1 MRWFSSKPE
10 QDEQQ
15 TQGRSTITFDE
26 LEVSLGDLMRGE
38 RATLGKSLLDV
49 QRELHIRATYIA
61 AIEAGDLS
69 AFEAASFV
77 AGYVRSYA
85 RYLGMDPDWCYS
97 KFCAETGFA
106 VSPELSRSSGSSTG
120 VSVAETGA
128 NREFSQGLLSR
139 TRLADDPDP
148 IWRRIDPVAVG
159 SITVM
164 LFLILGVGFG
174 GWTVMREL
182 QRVNLAPADQSPEV
196 LADFDP
202 ALASATPR
210 LDPDEDSGLRFN
222 QSGADDTSFA
232 QGIVRDYRPEA
243 LDVPEIVS
251 RDGPI
256 ASINPRESAPDL
268 EATDVRSAIAS
279 ALAEVEA
286 IDVTPGGDTNTTRVT
301 QDGPAQL
308 ELLAVRP
315 SWIRVRG
322 ADGTILFEKVL
333 DAGERY
339 TVPQSEAPPTLRAG
353 NSGSVY
359 LLVDGTP
366 FGPTAPGA
374 QVVDQIALS
383 PEAVV
388 ERFVQADLGGDSD
401 LREFVDVAEV
411 ED

>member
-159 SITVM
+159 SISVM

>member
-243 LDVPEIVS
+243 LEVPEIVS